1 MPENSGTTNTLW
13 KSKIDLG
20 TGKIK
25 AGKLVVKIKPGAGR
39 WGSYY
44 SVSIK
49 FQLY

>member
-25 AGKLVVKIKPGAGR
+25 AGKLVVKIKPGTGR
-39 WGSYY
+39 WG
-44 SVSIK
+44 IWGATTI
-49 FQLY
+49 Q